1 MRQQWMTLIIINSLK
16 QGLKVL
22 FQSLKYIKYKK
33 KGGISVLYVHRRK
46 KYKGFSRKS
55 IDKMKGV

>member
-46 KYKGFSRKS
+46 NIRVFPENLLTK
-55 IDKMKGV
+55 